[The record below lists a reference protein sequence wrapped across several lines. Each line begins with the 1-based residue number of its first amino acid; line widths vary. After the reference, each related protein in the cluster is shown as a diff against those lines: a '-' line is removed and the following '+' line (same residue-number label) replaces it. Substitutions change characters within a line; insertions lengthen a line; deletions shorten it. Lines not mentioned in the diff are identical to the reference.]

1 MQIFNVQIFGEDKDY
16 WLSQTAEWKVEW
28 IRNHTNQQ
36 NDAIIEEFINNIKIS
51 KDKICL
57 TCGEKFQKI
66 IQEDA
71 KKLIKEFRSN
81 INKKNTLEND
91 LITNLTKAIPTKKI
105 ILLFKIEEE
114 FKRKMFDELR
124 KRGRG

>member
-1 MQIFNVQIFGEDKDY
+1 MEIFNVQIFGSDKDY

-66 IQEDA
+66 IQE
-71 KKLIKEFRSN
+71 EVV
-81 INKKNTLEND
+81 LENVNATAD
-91 LITNLTKAIPTKKI
+91 IPLKVTLKKT
-105 ILLFKIEEE
+105 
-114 FKRKMFDELR
+114 R
-124 KRGRG
+124 KR